1 MANNLLPPSASHLE
15 RLLAD
20 VDAVRL
26 NALDI
31 AIRDIWNPAACPAPF
46 LPWLAWA
53 LSVDVWNPDWPEAR
67 KRAVIA
73 ASFQVHRHKGTRRAV
88 REALEALDVDVTL
101 TEWFE
106 ADPPAPVHTFT
117 AEIATPGPV
126 SPALSEEAL
135 SMIRASKN
143 VRSHL
148 TALRVVLHQS
158 GATPQTAAALLLGE
172 TVCLRPAP
180 PVDPVS
186 LATAPLM
193 AAALYGAETVTA
205 YPLEAA

>member
-1 MANNLLPPSASHLE
+1 MMDDLLPPNASPEEKAISRAMDRLSAVPVPVAGMWRPE
-15 RLLAD
+15 E
-20 VDAVRL
+20 
-26 NALDI
+26 I
-31 AIRDIWNPAACPAPF
+31 PASA

-88 REALEALDVDVTL
+88 REALEALGVDVTL

-126 SPALSEEAL
+126 SPALSDEAL

-148 TALRVVLHQS
+148 TALRVVMHQS

-186 LATAPLM
+186 LAPAPLM

>member
-1 MANNLLPPSASHLE
+1 MTDDLLPPNASPEEKAISRAMDRISAVPIPVSDMWSPGE
-15 RLLAD
+15 
-20 VDAVRL
+20 
-26 NALDI
+26 I
-31 AIRDIWNPAACPAPF
+31 PAAA

-88 REALEALDVDVTL
+88 REALEALGVEVTL

-106 ADPPAPVHTFT
+106 DSPPAPSHTFT
-117 AEIATPGPV
+117 AEIATDGPA
-126 SPALSEEAL
+126 SPALSDEAL
-135 SMIRASKN
+135 AMIRAAKN

-148 TALRVVLHQS
+148 ASLRVVLRQAS
-158 GATPQTAAALLLGE
+158 TTPQTAAALLLGE
-172 TVCLRPAP
+172 TVCIRPAP

-186 LATAPLM
+186 LAPAPLM

>member
-1 MANNLLPPSASHLE
+1 MADNLLPPSASELE
-15 RLLAD
+15 RALAF
-20 VDAVRL
+20 VDSARLEVLEIAVRH
-26 NALDI
+26 A
-31 AIRDIWNPAACPAPF
+31 WNPQTCPAPF

-88 REALEALDVDVTL
+88 REALEALGVDVTL

-106 ADPPAPVHTFT
+106 DSPPAPSHTFT
-117 AEIATPGPV
+117 AEIATDGPV

-135 SMIRASKN
+135 AMIRATKN

-148 TALRVVLHQS
+148 AALRVVLRQAS
-158 GATPQTAAALLLGE
+158 TTPQTAAALLLGE
-172 TVCLRPAP
+172 TVCIRPAP

-186 LATAPLM
+186 LAPAPLM